1 MIIRIIQ
8 ARITIVAIKPIA
20 TSGFFE
26 TMRLIQFNEFNQ
38 TLLHKHRKEEIVK
51 EGEAATLPLVFLEL
65 KTILRNNGLVK

>member
-26 TMRLIQFNEFNQ
+26 TMRLIQFNKNLIKRSY
-38 TLLHKHRKEEIVK
+38 TNTGRRK
-51 EGEAATLPLVFLEL
+51 L
-65 KTILRNNGLVK
+65 